1 MFLNRI
7 DEIKSITNLDPL
19 TFSNNPEG
27 VSIDDFLF
35 PSDILYLL
43 EVAPKLTESISHEA
57 VETYRLSPYNN
68 DVVKLLSHTVSKIT
82 GLTVEQLSY
91 ICLYN
96 IKENSTF
103 DMKGFSLSKIKE
115 SPVANSPHGKI
126 LAIGVL
132 ELTDATLKV
141 CGTPVP
147 TKTGRL
153 ILTKTVDVNPEV
165 CNNSILNS
173 SAYSNDVWICT
184 FMFAEQP
191 RELI

>member
-1 MFLNRI
+1 M
-7 DEIKSITNLDPL
+7 
-19 TFSNNPEG
+19 
-27 VSIDDFLF
+27 
-35 PSDILYLL
+35 

-68 DVVKLLSHTVSKIT
+68 DVVKLLSHTLSKIT

-132 ELTDATLKV
+132 ALTDVGLKV

-147 TKTGRL
+147 AKPGTLVLR
-153 ILTKTVDVNPEV
+153 KTVDVNPEV

-191 RELI
+191 RELL

>member
-7 DEIKSITNLDPL
+7 DEIKSITNLDLL
-19 TFSNNPEG
+19 TASDDPE
-27 VSIDDFLF
+27 VILIDNFLS

-57 VETYRLSPYNN
+57 IETYRLSPYNN
-68 DVVKLLSHTVSKIT
+68 DVVKLISHTLSKIT

-96 IKENSTF
+96 IKENNSL
-103 DMKGFSLSKIKE
+103 DVKGFSLPKIKE

-126 LAIGVL
+126 LAMGVL
-132 ELTDATLKV
+132 ALTNMALKV

-147 TKTGRL
+147 TKSGRL
-153 ILTKTVDVNPEV
+153 VLTKTVDVNPEV
-165 CNNSILNS
+165 CNNSILHS
-173 SAYSNDVWICT
+173 SANLKDVWVCIFRFT
-184 FMFAEQP
+184 EQP

>member
-7 DEIKSITNLDPL
+7 DEIKSITNLDLL
-19 TFSNNPEG
+19 TFSESPEG
-27 VSIDDFLF
+27 VFIDNFLS
-35 PSDILYLL
+35 PSDIQYLL
-43 EVAPKLTESISHEA
+43 EVGPKLTESISHEGI
-57 VETYRLSPYNN
+57 ETYRLSPYNN
-68 DVVKLLSHTVSKIT
+68 DVVKLISHTVSTIT
-82 GLTVEQLSY
+82 GLTLEQLNY

-96 IKENSTF
+96 IKENSTLA
-103 DMKGFSLSKIKE
+103 MKGFNSLKITE

-191 RELI
+191 RELL

>member
-27 VSIDDFLF
+27 VFIDNFLF

-68 DVVKLLSHTVSKIT
+68 DVVKLLSHTLSKIT

-132 ELTDATLKV
+132 ALTDVGLKV

-147 TKTGRL
+147 AKPGTLVLR
-153 ILTKTVDVNPEV
+153 KTVDVNPEV

>member
-132 ELTDATLKV
+132 ALTDVGLKV

-147 TKTGRL
+147 AKPGTLVLR
-153 ILTKTVDVNPEV
+153 KTVDVNPEV

>member
-68 DVVKLLSHTVSKIT
+68 DVVKLLSHTLSKIT

-132 ELTDATLKV
+132 ALTDVGLKV

-147 TKTGRL
+147 AKPGTLVLR
-153 ILTKTVDVNPEV
+153 KTVDVNPEV

>member
-68 DVVKLLSHTVSKIT
+68 DVVKLLSHTLSKIT

-96 IKENSTF
+96 IKENNSL
-103 DMKGFSLSKIKE
+103 DVKGFSLPKIKE

-132 ELTDATLKV
+132 ALTDVGLKV

-147 TKTGRL
+147 AKPGTLVLR
-153 ILTKTVDVNPEV
+153 KTVDVNPEV

>member
-27 VSIDDFLF
+27 VFIDNFLF

-68 DVVKLLSHTVSKIT
+68 DVVKLLSQTVSKIT

-91 ICLYN
+91 VCLYN
-96 IKENSTF
+96 LKENNSI
-103 DMKGFSLSKIKE
+103 DIKGFSLPKIKE

-132 ELTDATLKV
+132 ALTDVGLKV

-147 TKTGRL
+147 AKPGTLVLR
-153 ILTKTVDVNPEV
+153 KTVDVNPEV

-184 FMFAEQP
+184 FRFAEQP